1 LPASTFQ
8 RCAVASGLV
17 TQDDLMRAEAALR
30 AVIPS
35 GYPVDDE
42 QLSIQLIAMGRLNTW
57 QAAQLRAGRTT
68 FTLGPYRIV
77 DSLGKGRT
85 GDVYMAEH
93 QVMGRIVAIKVLP
106 RRNSS
111 PEAVSRFTAEIRT
124 QALLDHKNLVRA
136 FDAGHHRNVH
146 FLVMEYVPGTN
157 LRRLVKR
164 QGRLPMD
171 QAGSLISQAAEGLAY
186 AHRRGLTHRDVKPSN
201 LLVTPEGQ
209 AKLSDLG
216 LAAFFTDTVSVD
228 KESRSVARTA
238 DFLAPELINC
248 PTSHSPA
255 TDIYALG
262 CTLYY
267 AVTSKVPFP
276 GHNLAE
282 KIEGHLHS
290 LPKHPRLINPALSDD
305 FVELIADMMVKEP
318 QHRLASAE
326 EVTRRLKQ
334 LAPCDKTE
342 S

>member
-1 LPASTFQ
+1 
-8 RCAVASGLV
+8 
-17 TQDDLMRAEAALR
+17 LR
-30 AVIPS
+30 AVLPS
-35 GYPVDDE
+35 GHAIDDE

-57 QAAQLRAGRTT
+57 QAVQLRAGRST

-106 RRNSS
+106 KRHSS
-111 PEAVSRFTAEIRT
+111 PEAVSKFTAEIRT
-124 QALLDHKNLVRA
+124 QAQLDHKNLVRA

-157 LRRLVKR
+157 LRRLVRRRGK
-164 QGRLPMD
+164 LSMD
-171 QAGSLISQAAEGLAY
+171 EAISLISQAAEGLAY
-186 AHRRGLTHRDVKPSN
+186 AHRQGLTHRDVKPSN
-201 LLVTPEGQ
+201 VLVTPEGQ
-209 AKLSDLG
+209 TKLSDLG
-216 LAAFFTDTVSVD
+216 LAGFFADTRSVD

-238 DFLAPELINC
+238 DYLAPELITR
-248 PTSHSPA
+248 PGSYSPA

-267 AVTSKVPFP
+267 AVTARVPFP
-276 GHNLAE
+276 GHKLDD
-282 KIEGHLHS
+282 KIEGHLNS
-290 LPKHPRLINPALSDD
+290 LPRHPCLLNPVLNDA

-318 QHRLASAE
+318 RNRLESAE
-326 EVTRRLKQ
+326 EVTRRLKEIS
-334 LAPCDKTE
+334 PCYKTE

>member
-1 LPASTFQ
+1 MFQ

-17 TQDDLMRAEAALR
+17 THDDLVRAEEALR
-30 AVIPS
+30 GVMPS
-35 GYPVDDE
+35 GHAIDDE

-57 QAAQLRAGRTT
+57 QAAQLRAGRST

-111 PEAVSRFTAEIRT
+111 PEAVSKFTAEIRT
-124 QALLDHKNLVRA
+124 QAQLDHKNLVRA
-136 FDAGHHRNVH
+136 FDAGHHRSVH

-157 LRRLVKR
+157 LRRLVRR
-164 QGRLPMD
+164 QGKLPM
-171 QAGSLISQAAEGLAY
+171 AEAAALLSQAAEGLAY

-201 LLVTPEGQ
+201 VLVTPEGQ
-209 AKLSDLG
+209 VKLSDLG
-216 LAAFFTDTVSVD
+216 LAGFFAETPSADN
-228 KESRSVARTA
+228 ESRSVARTA
-238 DFLAPELINC
+238 DYLAPELIAR
-248 PTSHSPA
+248 PGEYTPA

-267 AVTSKVPFP
+267 AATARVPFP

-282 KIEGHLHS
+282 KIEGHLNS
-290 LPKHPRLINPALSDD
+290 LPRHPRLLNAALSDE
-305 FVELIADMMVKEP
+305 FVDLIADMMAKDP
-318 QHRLASAE
+318 QKRLATAE
-326 EVTRRLKQ
+326 EVVRRLND
-334 LAPCDKTE
+334 LAPC
-342 S
+342 